1 MEAARLVLL
10 LLWLLPAAVV
20 VADGS
25 LLAERRRPL
34 YDDVLNETPHD
45 KI

>member
-1 MEAARLVLL
+1 MEAARLLRLL

-20 VADGS
+20 DGS
-25 LLAERRRPL
+25 RLAEWRRPL
-34 YDDVLNETPHD
+34 YDDVLDETPHD